1 MKAIQFSAFVG
12 IAALALG
19 LSSCGDTKT
28 SLAEKEQSLVLK
40 AADALT
46 DCKDKDDI
54 RDTADELYDIAA
66 ELMELSIEAR
76 LAEGDCIKEEANRT
90 AKENKELREK
100 LKDMRKTTA
109 ETWQDACK
117 YINEDKELSASQYLQ
132 KAIRSVENAF

>member
-19 LSSCGDTKT
+19 LSSCGDTVT
-28 SLAEKEQSLVLK
+28 SLAEKQQSLVLK

-76 LAEGDCIKEEANRT
+76 LAEGDSIKEEANRT

-100 LKDMRKTTA
+100 LKDMIKTTA

-132 KAIRSVENAF
+132 KAIRAVEHAF

>member
-132 KAIRSVENAF
+132 KAIHSVEHAF